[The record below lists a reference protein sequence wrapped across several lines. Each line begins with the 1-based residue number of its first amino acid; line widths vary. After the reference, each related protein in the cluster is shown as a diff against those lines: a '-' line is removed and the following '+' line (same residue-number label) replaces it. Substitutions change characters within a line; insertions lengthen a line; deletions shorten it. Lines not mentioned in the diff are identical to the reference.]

1 MSQASAPTHSS
12 PHLPNTKSM
21 ILQRSTKQTLHKCT
35 QATHFL
41 STLSRSCDSFLD
53 SLRSNADLAHVQ
65 INQNKYDLDSH
76 GRGEGHHPCAPPSA
90 ILVPTSAHDVSQILS
105 MCNKHKVPIIP
116 FGAGTSV
123 EGHVSALNK
132 ESISLDM
139 KKFKK
144 VDLPIDGILEDAC
157 IEVGAGVTRH
167 ELNDH
172 LR

>member
-1 MSQASAPTHSS
+1 M
-12 PHLPNTKSM
+12 
-21 ILQRSTKQTLHKCT
+21 LHRRT

-41 STLSRSCDSFLD
+41 STLSRSCDSVLD
-53 SLRSNADLAHVQ
+53 SVRSNVDLAHVQ
-65 INQNKYDLDSH
+65 ISQNKYDLDSH

-90 ILVPTSAHDVSQILS
+90 ILIPTSAQDVSHILS

-123 EGHVSALNK
+123 EGHLSALNQ

-139 KKFKK
+139 KKFKE
-144 VDLPIDGILEDAC
+144 VDLPSNGILEDAC

>member
-1 MSQASAPTHSS
+1 
-12 PHLPNTKSM
+12 M
-21 ILQRSTKQTLHKCT
+21 ILQRSTKQILQRRT

-41 STLSRSCDSFLD
+41 STLSRSCDSVLD
-53 SLRSNADLAHVQ
+53 YILSNPDLAHVQ
-65 INQNKYDLDSH
+65 ISQNKYDLDSH
-76 GRGEGHHPCAPPSA
+76 GRGEGHHPCAAPSA
-90 ILVPTSAHDVSQILS
+90 VLIPTSAQDVSHILS

-123 EGHVSALNK
+123 EGHLSALNQ

-139 KKFKK
+139 KKFKE
-144 VDLPIDGILEDAC
+144 VDLPSNGILEDAC